1 MGLWIAVGA
10 LALLAMLPLGIR
22 GLYAGNGAF
31 VYLLLG
37 FGRIQIYPGRK
48 KKERDPKKPS
58 RKKSA
63 SAGEHTAKPVKK
75 GGSYQDF
82 LPLVDIVLKF
92 LGDFRRRLRINLL
105 ELNVTMAADDPAD
118 LAINYARAWA
128 AVGNL
133 MPQLERLF
141 VIKKRSIEVQCD
153 FTADTS
159 LVYADV
165 VITITLGR
173 LLWLLMRYG
182 YRALREYFKIKN
194 TNKGGAR
201 I

>member
-22 GLYAGNGAF
+22 GLYDGNGVFA
-31 VYLLLG
+31 YLLLG
-37 FGRIQIYPGRK
+37 PGRIQFYPVKK
-48 KKERDPKKPS
+48 KKEGETEKPS
-58 RKKSA
+58 RKKASSNPA
-63 SAGEHTAKPVKK
+63 SAAKPVRK
-75 GGSYQDF
+75 GGSYRDF
-82 LPLVDIVLKF
+82 LPLVDIALKF
-92 LGDFRRRLRINLL
+92 LGDIRRKIRVKYL
-105 ELNVTMAADDPAD
+105 ELNVTMAAEDPAD
-118 LAINYARAWA
+118 LAINYGRAWA
-128 AVGNL
+128 AVGSA

-141 VIKKRSIEVQCD
+141 VIKKRFVEVQCD

-165 VITITLGR
+165 VITISLGR
-173 LLWLLMRYG
+173 LLWLLARYG
-182 YRALREYFKIKN
+182 YRALREYFKIQN